1 MARLNKF
8 LFEVS
13 NLRRIENRNH
23 RSIPITEDAF
33 LKMKEKNCKQAEK
46 NVIYRGIKKGTKE
59 KYLFIEPSEHT
70 RVSEYTENWYMLLME
85 LLPQWKEFPKLS
97 KSIICTTRINEA
109 DNWGDIYR
117 VYPYDGAVLA
127 VAPYRHF
134 WGSFDLTM
142 PEVNEVII
150 MLLKLFKMDI
160 HDNETDP
167 NVLKRA
173 LSKIDAMDKSKITTD
188 ELSNIFVENIFTSIK
203 YGVPV
208 LKALAKLLP
217 ANKFKLIKVGDRI
230 PGNVQVWTESP
241 CLLEYIGEG

>member
-13 NLRRIENRNH
+13 NLSRIENRNH

-59 KYLFIEPSEHT
+59 KYLFIEPSEHI

-85 LLPQWKEFPKLS
+85 ILPQWKKFPKLS
-97 KSIICTTRINEA
+97 KSIICTTYVSEA
-109 DNWGDIYR
+109 DNWGDAYR

-134 WGSFDLTM
+134 W
-142 PEVNEVII
+142 V
-150 MLLKLFKMDI
+150 LLI
-160 HDNETDP
+160 
-167 NVLKRA
+167 
-173 LSKIDAMDKSKITTD
+173 
-188 ELSNIFVENIFTSIK
+188 
-203 YGVPV
+203 
-208 LKALAKLLP
+208 
-217 ANKFKLIKVGDRI
+217 
-230 PGNVQVWTESP
+230 
-241 CLLEYIGEG
+241 